1 MYKSVVLF
9 FLVLLV
15 SGCSTIQSLLG
26 VDYSSQQRSVSSV
39 VEYLYPNQRDEVIV
53 ETRIPELVLPL
64 KVGIAF
70 VPDSCGS
77 FRRHDLNEEL
87 KRELLSKVADRFNQR
102 DIINKV
108 DVIPSGLL
116 QRKGSFSNLQQ
127 IKKDLDIDVV
137 VLLSYD
143 QVQYTERNAMSLA
156 YHWTIVGRY
165 VFKGDKNDTITMVDA
180 AVYDIDS
187 EELLFRSEATSNVQ
201 GDSASAFVAEEL
213 RARSQRGF
221 ELAIDEL
228 AKIIDWDLYKF
239 KQKIKKKEV
248 NVKVSYRSGRGGGS
262 MHFIFLFAFAF
273 ALGMRCIKYNSST
286 RNNDSL

>member
-1 MYKSVVLF
+1 MHKSVLLF
-9 FLVLLV
+9 CLLSLI
-15 SGCSTIQSLLG
+15 SGCSTIQGLLG
-26 VDYSSQQRSVSSV
+26 VDYSNQQRSVSSV
-39 VEYLYPNQRDEVIV
+39 VEYLYPNQREEVIV

-108 DVIPSGLL
+108 EVIPSGLL
-116 QRKGSFSNLQQ
+116 QRKGSFTNLRQ

-156 YHWTIVGRY
+156 YHWSIVGRY
-165 VFKGDKNDTITMVDA
+165 VFKGDKNDTITMMDA

-213 RARSQRGF
+213 RLRSQHGF
-221 ELAIDEL
+221 ELAIEEL

-239 KQKIKKKEV
+239 KQKIKNKEV
-248 NVKVSYRSGRGGGS
+248 AVKVSYRGGGGS
-262 MHFIFLFAFAF
+262 MHLAFIIIFTLVIGLRRTRYF
-273 ALGMRCIKYNSST
+273 ST
-286 RNNDSL
+286 TR